1 MTVDKGWLERVRGSR
16 IGGVLL
22 VYLGVSWLIFEVATT
37 LQQGLGL
44 PPWVSPAVFLL
55 LAAGLVVVLATAW
68 VQSHPQTKPRAEREE
83 VPSAWEV
90 EPAGVVADLRRGRL
104 PHLTWGRAA
113 AGGMV
118 AFCLLAVTAGVWALL
133 RATDPAM
140 QDPRAGSSDSGAA
153 LAVAVLPFDV
163 VGVDSLWSVA
173 MVRLLSTN
181 IDGIAGVRAIDANT
195 VLARRDELRTATG
208 LRDLA
213 FDLRV
218 GAATDAR
225 WTVRGSLIADGS
237 RISAVAQVY
246 ASMGDGRSLGQARME
261 GVADSL
267 HSLADRLSFE
277 VLRRILESE
286 DGPVIQP
293 SDLSR
298 PLSASIEAIRAY
310 LEGEEHLRTAD
321 WAGAQE
327 DFRRAVEADSA
338 FALAW
343 AKLALAIEWTN
354 PESGADRYLPYVERA
369 LALGD
374 RLPSRD
380 RLLLKAIYDRSRALP
395 SATDSLEAGVGR
407 WPDDPDLWY
416 QLGEAYLHIRHPAY
430 PSLEMAEH
438 AFTQAVQLDPG
449 SLPYQLHYL
458 EFAFTRPD
466 DVDELQERMDLF
478 RRTLRSEPPEDGSL
492 TFAPRRA
499 TLWIPMALGAGTPAE
514 RDSARRVLRADPALL
529 ASAGF
534 MTSGHPRTM
543 SEVYELTPL
552 LAAERLITPHVRD
565 QYRLSIGIHLGRL
578 RDVHALRHLVEVPP
592 PRHWECGIQ
601 SANSLG
607 VVLPDEWVAEV
618 LSPNPDEEAEEAEVT
633 VCRGLLAAARD
644 DNATYQSAIR
654 RLRDAATA
662 EGDSLA
668 AAELRDLAL
677 GLEATRPAE
686 LGEEEAVATLY
697 TTAWRSPSLTKR
709 LGETYLQLG
718 RPQDA
723 RRILAY
729 QPIDP
734 HQRYRLGQA
743 LERIGKFAEAI
754 VAYSFALEAW
764 ESADPEWQPMARDVR
779 AVIAT
784 LQAEI
789 D

>member
-1 MTVDKGWLERVRGSR
+1 
-16 IGGVLL
+16 
-22 VYLGVSWLIFEVATT
+22 VA
-37 LQQGLGL
+37 
-44 PPWVSPAVFLL
+44 
-55 LAAGLVVVLATAW
+55 
-68 VQSHPQTKPRAEREE
+68 
-83 VPSAWEV
+83 
-90 EPAGVVADLRRGRL
+90 
-104 PHLTWGRAA
+104 
-113 AGGMV
+113 
-118 AFCLLAVTAGVWALL
+118 
-133 RATDPAM
+133 
-140 QDPRAGSSDSGAA
+140 
-153 LAVAVLPFDV
+153 
-163 VGVDSLWSVA
+163 
-173 MVRLLSTN
+173 N
-181 IDGIAGVRAIDANT
+181 
-195 VLARRDELRTATG
+195 
-208 LRDLA
+208 
-213 FDLRV
+213 
-218 GAATDAR
+218 
-225 WTVRGSLIADGS
+225 
-237 RISAVAQVY
+237 VY
-246 ASMGDGRSLGQARME
+246 ASMGDGSSLGQARVE

-267 HSLADRLSFE
+267 HTLADRLSLE
-277 VLRRILESE
+277 VLQRILESE

-298 PLSASIEAIRAY
+298 LRDASMEAIRAY
-310 LEGEEHLRTAD
+310 LEGEEHLRTGD
-321 WAGAQE
+321 FAGAQE
-327 DFRRAVEADSA
+327 AFRRAVEADSA

-354 PESGADRYLPYVERA
+354 PEGDDRHLPYVERA

-380 RLLLKAIYDRSRALP
+380 RLLLKATYDRSRALP

-407 WPDDPDLWY
+407 WPDDPDLWH

-438 AFTQAVQLDPG
+438 AFAQAVELDPG

-466 DVDELQERMDLF
+466 DVAELQERMGLF
-478 RRTLRSEPPEDGSL
+478 RSTLRSEAPGDGSL
-492 TFAPRRA
+492 SFAPRRA
-499 TLWIPMALGAGTPAE
+499 TLWIPMALAAGTPAE

-543 SEVYELTPL
+543 SEVYELIPL
-552 LAAERLITPHVRD
+552 LAAKRLSTPHVGN
-565 QYRLSIGIHLGRL
+565 QYRLSMGIHLGRL
-578 RDVHALRHLVEVPP
+578 HDVHAVRHLVEVPP

-607 VVLPDEWVAEV
+607 VVLPDEWAAEV

-662 EGDSLA
+662 GDDSLA

-686 LGEEEAVATLY
+686 LGDEEAVATLH

-709 LGETYLQLG
+709 LGEIYLQLG
-718 RPQDA
+718 RPQAA

-734 HQRYRLGQA
+734 HQRFRLGQA
-743 LERIGKFAEAI
+743 LEGIGKFAEAI

-764 ESADPEWQPMARDVR
+764 ESADPEWQPLARDVR
-779 AVIAT
+779 VAIAR